1 LLKQNH
7 HRLNLGNIYQKLFG
21 TAIVSLGCW
30 GQSLPSIANPATR
43 NFQPQSEFKQAV
55 TTAEKPTDWHPTTP
69 YSLRLVRTTLPRIAN
84 RRSHLV
90 VQSPAQSQT
99 QPSPNNSIDLSPELI
114 NGSPVL
120 QKWLKGIPDVL
131 DDIKNDPSFRTRVKV
146 GYSQYPSTGQS
157 GGFNLT
163 VDDVF
168 FGRSG
173 LSVSANYDS
182 AFNGNRSAYGVDAQY
197 YLLPLGGYINV
208 TPLVGFR
215 YLQTDKY
222 SRDGLNLGVKLMLVP
237 SRGGGADIALSQSW
251 VGLGSNTETGLTTLS
266 VGYAITNNLRLSTD
280 IQQQNAKEN
289 YDSRVGFGVEWM
301 P

>member
-1 LLKQNH
+1 M
-7 HRLNLGNIYQKLFG
+7 YQKLFG
-21 TAIVSLGCW
+21 AAIVCLGCW
-30 GQSLPSIANPATR
+30 GQSLPSIANPAPG
-43 NFQPQSEFKQAV
+43 NFQPQSEFRQAV
-55 TTAEKPTDWHPTTP
+55 TAENPTDWHPTTP
-69 YSLRLVRTTLPRIAN
+69 YTLRLVRTTLPLAN
-84 RRSHLV
+84 RGSNLV
-90 VQSPAQSQT
+90 AQITQSQA
-99 QPSPNNSIDLSPELI
+99 QPLPNNSIDLSPELI

-157 GGFNLT
+157 DGFNLA

-182 AFNGNRSAYGVDAQY
+182 VFNGSRSAYGVDAQY

-215 YLQTDKY
+215 HLQTDKY